1 MINVNFFLS
10 TDISISVGELKRIN
24 FHIEDLRIEQKNFE
38 IKNELLS
45 DLNRAISN
53 DLEQI
58 INLKKILKSALDSIS
73 ELQDDM
79 NKNHQLL
86 SDEEVIK
93 KLIDLNVSISFFPQ
107 DGVFTELISSGSFEL
122 IKNKDLKSKLLE
134 IYNHQKERNLSISDD
149 IDVVMKDYE
158 LEIMTNFRIGIDYN
172 SSDGEFYGK
181 PILSDYEFNRDYY
194 LSNELYGL
202 MSLNYLFGV
211 MYSRLLNDFEK
222 SHEAT
227 LALSMLEIDKS

>member
-1 MINVNFFLS
+1 MLKNTIQGILILIGILLS
-10 TDISISVGELKRIN
+10 
-24 FHIEDLRIEQKNFE
+24 FQIEDSRIEQKNFE

-45 DLNRAISN
+45 DLNRAISD

-58 INLKKILKSALDSIS
+58 KNLKEILNSSLDSIS

-107 DGVFTELISSGSFEL
+107 DGIFTELISSGSFEL

-158 LEIMTNFRIGIDYN
+158 LEIMTNFRIAIDYT

-194 LSNELYGL
+194 LSNKLYGL

-211 MYSRLLNDFEK
+211 MYSRLLDDFKK

>member
-1 MINVNFFLS
+1 MLKNTIQGILILIGILLS
-10 TDISISVGELKRIN
+10 
-24 FHIEDLRIEQKNFE
+24 FHIEDSRIEQKNFE

-45 DLNRAISN
+45 DLNRAISD

-58 INLKKILKSALDSIS
+58 KNLKEILNSSLDSIS
-73 ELQDDM
+73 ELQDDI

-107 DGVFTELISSGSFEL
+107 DGIFTELISSGSFEL
-122 IKNKDLKSKLLE
+122 IKSKELKSKLLE

-158 LEIMTNFRIGIDYN
+158 LEIMTNFRIAIDYT

-194 LSNELYGL
+194 LSNKLYGL

-211 MYSRLLNDFEK
+211 MYSRLLDDFEK

>member
-1 MINVNFFLS
+1 MLKNTIQGILILIGILLS
-10 TDISISVGELKRIN
+10 
-24 FHIEDLRIEQKNFE
+24 FHIEESRIEQKNFE

-45 DLNRAISN
+45 DLNRAISD

-58 INLKKILKSALDSIS
+58 KNLKEILNSSLDSIS

-107 DGVFTELISSGSFEL
+107 DGIFTELISSGSFEL

-158 LEIMTNFRIGIDYN
+158 LEIMTNFRIAIDYT

-194 LSNELYGL
+194 LSNKLYGL

-211 MYSRLLNDFEK
+211 MYSRLLDDFKK

>member
-1 MINVNFFLS
+1 MLKNTIQGILILIGILLS
-10 TDISISVGELKRIN
+10 
-24 FHIEDLRIEQKNFE
+24 FHIEESRIEQKNFE

-45 DLNRAISN
+45 DLNRAISD

-58 INLKKILKSALDSIS
+58 KNLKEILNSSLDSIS

-107 DGVFTELISSGSFEL
+107 DGIFTELISSGSFEL
-122 IKNKDLKSKLLE
+122 IKSKELKSKLLE

-158 LEIMTNFRIGIDYN
+158 LEIMTNFRIAIDYT

-194 LSNELYGL
+194 LSNKLYGL

-211 MYSRLLNDFEK
+211 MYSRLLDDFEK

>member
-1 MINVNFFLS
+1 MLKNTIQGILILIGILLS
-10 TDISISVGELKRIN
+10 

-58 INLKKILKSALDSIS
+58 NNLKEILKSALDSIS

-122 IKNKDLKSKLLE
+122 IKSKELKSKLLE

-211 MYSRLLNDFEK
+211 MYSRLLNDIEK

>member
-1 MINVNFFLS
+1 MLKNTIQGILILVGILLS
-10 TDISISVGELKRIN
+10 
-24 FHIEDLRIEQKNFE
+24 FHIEESRIEQKNFE

-45 DLNRAISN
+45 DLNRAISD

-58 INLKKILKSALDSIS
+58 KNLKEILNSSLDSIS

-107 DGVFTELISSGSFEL
+107 DGIFTELISSGSFEL

-158 LEIMTNFRIGIDYN
+158 LEIMTNFRIAIDYT

-194 LSNELYGL
+194 LSNKLYGL

-211 MYSRLLNDFEK
+211 MYSRLLDDFKK

>member
-1 MINVNFFLS
+1 MLKNTIQGILILIGILLS
-10 TDISISVGELKRIN
+10 
-24 FHIEDLRIEQKNFE
+24 FHIEESRIEQKNFE

-45 DLNRAISN
+45 DLNRAISD

-58 INLKKILKSALDSIS
+58 KNLKEILNNSLDSIS

-107 DGVFTELISSGSFEL
+107 DGIFTELISSGSFEL
-122 IKNKDLKSKLLE
+122 IKSKELKSKLLE

-158 LEIMTNFRIGIDYN
+158 LEIMTNFRIAIDYT

-194 LSNELYGL
+194 LSNKLYGL

-211 MYSRLLNDFEK
+211 MYSRLLDDFEK

>member
-1 MINVNFFLS
+1 MLKNTIQGILILIGILLS
-10 TDISISVGELKRIN
+10 
-24 FHIEDLRIEQKNFE
+24 FHIEDSRIEQKNFE

-45 DLNRAISN
+45 DLNRAISD

-58 INLKKILKSALDSIS
+58 KNLKEILNSSLDSIS
-73 ELQDDM
+73 ELQDDI

-107 DGVFTELISSGSFEL
+107 DGIFTELISSGSFEL
-122 IKNKDLKSKLLE
+122 IKSKELKSKLLE

-158 LEIMTNFRIGIDYN
+158 LEIMTNFRIAIDYT

-194 LSNELYGL
+194 LSNKLYGL

>member
-1 MINVNFFLS
+1 MLKNTIQGILILIGILLS
-10 TDISISVGELKRIN
+10 

-45 DLNRAISN
+45 DLNRAISD

-58 INLKKILKSALDSIS
+58 KNLKEILNSALDSIS
-73 ELQDDM
+73 DLQADI

-86 SDEEVIK
+86 SDEEAIK

-107 DGVFTELISSGSFEL
+107 DGIFTELISSGSFEL
-122 IKNKDLKSKLLE
+122 IKSKELKSKLLE

-158 LEIMTNFRIGIDYN
+158 LEIMTNFRIAIDYT

-194 LSNELYGL
+194 LSNKLYGL

-211 MYSRLLNDFEK
+211 MYSRLLDDFET

-227 LALSMLEIDKS
+227 LALSILEIDKS

>member
-1 MINVNFFLS
+1 MLKNTIQGILILIGILLS
-10 TDISISVGELKRIN
+10 
-24 FHIEDLRIEQKNFE
+24 FQIEDSRIEQKNFE

-45 DLNRAISN
+45 DLNRAISD

-58 INLKKILKSALDSIS
+58 KNLKEILNSSLDSIS

-107 DGVFTELISSGSFEL
+107 DGIFTELISSGSFEL
-122 IKNKDLKSKLLE
+122 IKSKELKSKLLE

-158 LEIMTNFRIGIDYN
+158 LEIMTNFRIAIDYT

-194 LSNELYGL
+194 LSNKLYGL

-211 MYSRLLNDFEK
+211 MYSRLLDDFKK

>member
-1 MINVNFFLS
+1 ELLMLKNTIQGILILIGILLS
-10 TDISISVGELKRIN
+10 
-24 FHIEDLRIEQKNFE
+24 FHIEESRIEQKNFE

-45 DLNRAISN
+45 DLNRAISD

-58 INLKKILKSALDSIS
+58 KNLKEILNSSLDSIS

-107 DGVFTELISSGSFEL
+107 DGIFTELISSGSFEL

-158 LEIMTNFRIGIDYN
+158 LEIMTNFRIAIDYT

-194 LSNELYGL
+194 LSNKLYGL

-211 MYSRLLNDFEK
+211 MYSRLLDDFKK

>member
-1 MINVNFFLS
+1 MLKNTIQGILILIGILLS
-10 TDISISVGELKRIN
+10 
-24 FHIEDLRIEQKNFE
+24 FHIEDSRIEQKNFE

-45 DLNRAISN
+45 DLNRAISD

-58 INLKKILKSALDSIS
+58 KNLKEILNSSLDSIS

-107 DGVFTELISSGSFEL
+107 DGIFTELISSGSFEL

-158 LEIMTNFRIGIDYN
+158 LEIMTNFRIAIDYT

-211 MYSRLLNDFEK
+211 MYSRLLNDIEK

>member
-1 MINVNFFLS
+1 MLKNTIQGILILIGILLS
-10 TDISISVGELKRIN
+10 
-24 FHIEDLRIEQKNFE
+24 FHIEESRIEQKNFE

-45 DLNRAISN
+45 DLNRAISD

-58 INLKKILKSALDSIS
+58 KNLKEILNSSLDSIS

-107 DGVFTELISSGSFEL
+107 DGIFTELISSGSFEL
-122 IKNKDLKSKLLE
+122 IKSKELKSKLLE

-158 LEIMTNFRIGIDYN
+158 LEIMTNFRIAIDYT

-194 LSNELYGL
+194 LSNKLYGL

-211 MYSRLLNDFEK
+211 MYSRLLDDFEK
-222 SHEAT
+222 YHEAT

>member
-1 MINVNFFLS
+1 MLKNTIQGILILVGILLS
-10 TDISISVGELKRIN
+10 
-24 FHIEDLRIEQKNFE
+24 FHIEDSRIEQKNFE

-45 DLNRAISN
+45 DLNRAIN
-53 DLEQI
+53 DDLEQI
-58 INLKKILKSALDSIS
+58 KNLKEILNSSLDSIS

-86 SDEEVIK
+86 SDEEAIK

-107 DGVFTELISSGSFEL
+107 DGIFTELISSGSFEL

-158 LEIMTNFRIGIDYN
+158 LEIMTNFRIAIDYT

-211 MYSRLLNDFEK
+211 MYSRLLNDFEN

>member
-1 MINVNFFLS
+1 MLKNTIQGILILIGILLS
-10 TDISISVGELKRIN
+10 
-24 FHIEDLRIEQKNFE
+24 FHIEESRIEQKNFE

-45 DLNRAISN
+45 DLNRAISD
-53 DLEQI
+53 DLGQI
-58 INLKKILKSALDSIS
+58 KNLKEILNSSLDSIS

-122 IKNKDLKSKLLE
+122 IKSKELKSKLLE

-211 MYSRLLNDFEK
+211 MYSRLLNDIET

>member
-1 MINVNFFLS
+1 MLKNTIQGILILIGILLS
-10 TDISISVGELKRIN
+10 
-24 FHIEDLRIEQKNFE
+24 FHIEDSRIEQKNFE

-45 DLNRAISN
+45 DLNRAISD

-58 INLKKILKSALDSIS
+58 KNLKEILNSSLDSIS

-107 DGVFTELISSGSFEL
+107 DGIFTELISSGSFEL
-122 IKNKDLKSKLLE
+122 IKSKELKSKLLE

-158 LEIMTNFRIGIDYN
+158 LEIMTNFRIAIDYT

-211 MYSRLLNDFEK
+211 MYSRLLNDFEN

>member
-1 MINVNFFLS
+1 MLKNTIQGILILIGILLS
-10 TDISISVGELKRIN
+10 
-24 FHIEDLRIEQKNFE
+24 FHIEDSRIEQKNFE

-107 DGVFTELISSGSFEL
+107 DGIFTELISSGSFEL
-122 IKNKDLKSKLLE
+122 IKSKELKSKLLE

-158 LEIMTNFRIGIDYN
+158 LEIMTNFRIAIDYT

-194 LSNELYGL
+194 LSNKLYGL

-211 MYSRLLNDFEK
+211 MYSRLLDDFEK

>member
-1 MINVNFFLS
+1 MLKNTIQGILILIGILLS
-10 TDISISVGELKRIN
+10 
-24 FHIEDLRIEQKNFE
+24 FQIEDSRIEQKNFE

-45 DLNRAISN
+45 DLNRAISD

-58 INLKKILKSALDSIS
+58 KNLKEILNSSLDSIS

-107 DGVFTELISSGSFEL
+107 DGIFTELISSGSFEL
-122 IKNKDLKSKLLE
+122 IKSKELKSKLLE

-158 LEIMTNFRIGIDYN
+158 LEIMTNFRIAIDYT

-194 LSNELYGL
+194 LSNKLYGL

-211 MYSRLLNDFEK
+211 MYSRLLDDFEK

>member
-1 MINVNFFLS
+1 MLKNTIQGILILIGILLS
-10 TDISISVGELKRIN
+10 
-24 FHIEDLRIEQKNFE
+24 FQIEDSRIEQKNFE

-45 DLNRAISN
+45 DLNRAINN

-107 DGVFTELISSGSFEL
+107 DGIFTELISSGSFEL
-122 IKNKDLKSKLLE
+122 IKSKELKSKLLE

-158 LEIMTNFRIGIDYN
+158 LEIMTNFRIAIDYT

-194 LSNELYGL
+194 LSNKLYGL

-211 MYSRLLNDFEK
+211 MYSRLLDDFEK

>member
-1 MINVNFFLS
+1 MLKNTIQGILILIGILLS
-10 TDISISVGELKRIN
+10 
-24 FHIEDLRIEQKNFE
+24 FHIEDSRIEQKNFE

-45 DLNRAISN
+45 DLNRAISD

-58 INLKKILKSALDSIS
+58 KNLKEILNSALDSIS
-73 ELQDDM
+73 DLQADI

-86 SDEEVIK
+86 SDEEAIK

-107 DGVFTELISSGSFEL
+107 DGIFTELISSGSFEL
-122 IKNKDLKSKLLE
+122 IKSKELKSKLLE

-158 LEIMTNFRIGIDYN
+158 LEIMTNFRIAIDYT

-194 LSNELYGL
+194 LSNKLYGL

-211 MYSRLLNDFEK
+211 MYSRLLDDFKK

>member
-1 MINVNFFLS
+1 MLKNTIQGILILIGILLS
-10 TDISISVGELKRIN
+10 
-24 FHIEDLRIEQKNFE
+24 FHIEESRIEQKNFE

-45 DLNRAISN
+45 DLNRAISD

-58 INLKKILKSALDSIS
+58 KNLKEILNSSLDSIS

-107 DGVFTELISSGSFEL
+107 DGIFTELISSGSFEL
-122 IKNKDLKSKLLE
+122 IKSKELKSKLLE

-158 LEIMTNFRIGIDYN
+158 LEIMTNFRIAIDYT

-194 LSNELYGL
+194 LSNKLYGL

-211 MYSRLLNDFEK
+211 MYSRLLDDFKK

>member
-1 MINVNFFLS
+1 MLKNTIQGILILIGILLS
-10 TDISISVGELKRIN
+10 
-24 FHIEDLRIEQKNFE
+24 FHIEDSRIEQKNFE

-122 IKNKDLKSKLLE
+122 IKSKELKSKLLE

-158 LEIMTNFRIGIDYN
+158 LEIMTNFRIAIDYT

-194 LSNELYGL
+194 LSNKLYGL

-211 MYSRLLNDFEK
+211 MYSRLLDDFEK

>member
-1 MINVNFFLS
+1 MLKNTIQGILILIGILLS
-10 TDISISVGELKRIN
+10 
-24 FHIEDLRIEQKNFE
+24 FHIEDSRIEQKNFE

-45 DLNRAISN
+45 DLNRAISD

-58 INLKKILKSALDSIS
+58 KNLKEILNSSLDSIS
-73 ELQDDM
+73 ELQDDI

-122 IKNKDLKSKLLE
+122 IKSKELKSKLLE

-149 IDVVMKDYE
+149 IDIVMKDYE

-211 MYSRLLNDFEK
+211 MYSRLLNDIEK

>member
-1 MINVNFFLS
+1 MLKNTIQGILILIGILLS
-10 TDISISVGELKRIN
+10 
-24 FHIEDLRIEQKNFE
+24 FHIEESRIEQKNFE

-45 DLNRAISN
+45 DLNRAISD

-58 INLKKILKSALDSIS
+58 KNLKEILNNSLDSIS

-107 DGVFTELISSGSFEL
+107 DGIFTELISSGSFEL

-158 LEIMTNFRIGIDYN
+158 LEIMTNFRIAIDYT

-194 LSNELYGL
+194 LSNKLYGL

-211 MYSRLLNDFEK
+211 MYSRLLDDFKK

>member
-1 MINVNFFLS
+1 MLKNTIQGILILIGILLS
-10 TDISISVGELKRIN
+10 
-24 FHIEDLRIEQKNFE
+24 FHIEDSRIEQKNFE

-45 DLNRAISN
+45 DLNRAISD

-58 INLKKILKSALDSIS
+58 KNLKEILNSSLDSIS

-107 DGVFTELISSGSFEL
+107 DGIFTELISSGSFEL
-122 IKNKDLKSKLLE
+122 IKSKELKSKLLE

-158 LEIMTNFRIGIDYN
+158 LEIMTNFRIAIDYT

-194 LSNELYGL
+194 LSNKLYGL

-211 MYSRLLNDFEK
+211 MYSRLLDDFKK

>member
-1 MINVNFFLS
+1 MLKNTIQGILILIGILLS
-10 TDISISVGELKRIN
+10 
-24 FHIEDLRIEQKNFE
+24 FQIEDSRIEQKNFE

-45 DLNRAISN
+45 DLNRAISD

-58 INLKKILKSALDSIS
+58 KNLKEILNSSLDSIS

-107 DGVFTELISSGSFEL
+107 DGIFTELISSGSFEL

-158 LEIMTNFRIGIDYN
+158 LEIMTNFRIAIDYT

-194 LSNELYGL
+194 LSNKLYGL

-211 MYSRLLNDFEK
+211 MYSRLLDDFEK

>member
-1 MINVNFFLS
+1 MLKNTIQGILILIGILLS
-10 TDISISVGELKRIN
+10 
-24 FHIEDLRIEQKNFE
+24 FHIEDSRIEQKNFE

-45 DLNRAISN
+45 DLNRAISD

-58 INLKKILKSALDSIS
+58 KNLKEILNSSLDSIS

-107 DGVFTELISSGSFEL
+107 DGIFTELISSGSFEL
-122 IKNKDLKSKLLE
+122 IKSKELKSKLLE

-158 LEIMTNFRIGIDYN
+158 LEIMTNFRIAIDYT

-194 LSNELYGL
+194 LSNKLYGL
-202 MSLNYLFGV
+202 MCLNYLFGV
-211 MYSRLLNDFEK
+211 MYSRLLNDIEK

-227 LALSMLEIDKS
+227 LALSMLEIDKN

>member
-1 MINVNFFLS
+1 MLKNTIQGILILIGILLS
-10 TDISISVGELKRIN
+10 
-24 FHIEDLRIEQKNFE
+24 FHIEDSRIEQKNFE

-45 DLNRAISN
+45 DLNRAISD

-58 INLKKILKSALDSIS
+58 KNLKEILNSSLDSIS
-73 ELQDDM
+73 ELQDDI

-107 DGVFTELISSGSFEL
+107 DGIFTELISSGSFEL
-122 IKNKDLKSKLLE
+122 IKSKELKSKLLE

-149 IDVVMKDYE
+149 IDIVMKDYE
-158 LEIMTNFRIGIDYN
+158 LEIMTNFRIAIDYT

-194 LSNELYGL
+194 LSNKLYGL

-211 MYSRLLNDFEK
+211 MYSRLLNDIEK

-227 LALSMLEIDKS
+227 LALSMLEIDKN

>member
-1 MINVNFFLS
+1 MLKNTIQGILILIGILLS
-10 TDISISVGELKRIN
+10 
-24 FHIEDLRIEQKNFE
+24 FHIEDSRIEQKNFE

-45 DLNRAISN
+45 DLNRAISD

-58 INLKKILKSALDSIS
+58 KNLKEILNSSLDSIS

-93 KLIDLNVSISFFPQ
+93 KLIDLNVSIS
-107 DGVFTELISSGSFEL
+107 LFEL

-158 LEIMTNFRIGIDYN
+158 LEIMTNFRIAIDYT

-194 LSNELYGL
+194 LSNKLYGL

-211 MYSRLLNDFEK
+211 MYSRLLDDFKK

>member
-1 MINVNFFLS
+1 MLKNTIQGILILIGILLS
-10 TDISISVGELKRIN
+10 
-24 FHIEDLRIEQKNFE
+24 FHIEDSRIEQKNFE

-107 DGVFTELISSGSFEL
+107 DGIFTELISSGSFEL
-122 IKNKDLKSKLLE
+122 IKSKELKSKLLE

-227 LALSMLEIDKS
+227 LALSMLEIDKN

>member
-1 MINVNFFLS
+1 MLKNTIQGILILIGILLS
-10 TDISISVGELKRIN
+10 
-24 FHIEDLRIEQKNFE
+24 FHIEDSRIEQKNFE

-122 IKNKDLKSKLLE
+122 IKSKELKSKLLE

-149 IDVVMKDYE
+149 IDIVMKDYE

-194 LSNELYGL
+194 LSNKLYGL

-211 MYSRLLNDFEK
+211 MYSRLLDDFEK

>member
-1 MINVNFFLS
+1 MLKNTIQGILILIGILLS
-10 TDISISVGELKRIN
+10 
-24 FHIEDLRIEQKNFE
+24 FHIEDSRIEQKNFE

-107 DGVFTELISSGSFEL
+107 DGIFTELISSGSFEL
-122 IKNKDLKSKLLE
+122 IKSKELKSKLLE

-158 LEIMTNFRIGIDYN
+158 LEIMTNFRIAIDYT

-194 LSNELYGL
+194 LSNKLYGL
-202 MSLNYLFGV
+202 MSVNYLFGV
-211 MYSRLLNDFEK
+211 MYSRLLDDFEK

>member
-1 MINVNFFLS
+1 MLKNTIQGILILIGILLS
-10 TDISISVGELKRIN
+10 
-24 FHIEDLRIEQKNFE
+24 FHIEDSRIEQKNFE

-45 DLNRAISN
+45 DLNRAISD

-58 INLKKILKSALDSIS
+58 KNLKEILNSSLDSIS

-107 DGVFTELISSGSFEL
+107 DGIFTELISSGSFEL
-122 IKNKDLKSKLLE
+122 IKSKELKSKLLE

-158 LEIMTNFRIGIDYN
+158 LEIMTNFRIAIDYT

-194 LSNELYGL
+194 LSNKLYGL

-211 MYSRLLNDFEK
+211 MYSRLLDDFEK

>member
-1 MINVNFFLS
+1 MLKNTIQGILILIGILLS
-10 TDISISVGELKRIN
+10 
-24 FHIEDLRIEQKNFE
+24 FHIEDSRIEQKNFE

-45 DLNRAISN
+45 DLNRAISD

-58 INLKKILKSALDSIS
+58 KNLKEILNSSLDSIS

-107 DGVFTELISSGSFEL
+107 DGIFTELISSGSFEL

-158 LEIMTNFRIGIDYN
+158 LEIMTNFRIAIDYT

-194 LSNELYGL
+194 LSNKLYGL

-211 MYSRLLNDFEK
+211 MYSRLLDDFKK

>member
-1 MINVNFFLS
+1 MLKNTIQGILILIGILLS
-10 TDISISVGELKRIN
+10 
-24 FHIEDLRIEQKNFE
+24 FHIEESRIEQKNFE

-45 DLNRAISN
+45 DLNRAISD

-58 INLKKILKSALDSIS
+58 KNLKEILNSSLDSIS
-73 ELQDDM
+73 ELQDDI

-107 DGVFTELISSGSFEL
+107 DGIFTELISSGSFEL

-158 LEIMTNFRIGIDYN
+158 LEIMTNFRIAIDYT

-194 LSNELYGL
+194 LSNKLYGL

-211 MYSRLLNDFEK
+211 MYSRLLDDFEK

>member
-1 MINVNFFLS
+1 MLKNTIQGILILIGILLS
-10 TDISISVGELKRIN
+10 
-24 FHIEDLRIEQKNFE
+24 FHIEESRIEQKNFE

-45 DLNRAISN
+45 DLNRAISD

-58 INLKKILKSALDSIS
+58 KNLKEILNSSLDSIS

-107 DGVFTELISSGSFEL
+107 DGIFTELISSGSFEL

-158 LEIMTNFRIGIDYN
+158 LEIMTNFRIAIDYT

-194 LSNELYGL
+194 LSNKLYGL

-211 MYSRLLNDFEK
+211 MYSRLLDDFEK

-227 LALSMLEIDKS
+227 LALSMLEINKS

>member
-1 MINVNFFLS
+1 MLKNTIQGILILVGILLS
-10 TDISISVGELKRIN
+10 
-24 FHIEDLRIEQKNFE
+24 FHIEESRIEQKNFE

-45 DLNRAISN
+45 DLNRAISD

-58 INLKKILKSALDSIS
+58 KNLKEILNSSLDSIS

-107 DGVFTELISSGSFEL
+107 DGIFTELISSGSFEL

-158 LEIMTNFRIGIDYN
+158 LEIMTNFRIAIDYT

-194 LSNELYGL
+194 LSNKLYGL

-211 MYSRLLNDFEK
+211 MYSRLLDDFEK